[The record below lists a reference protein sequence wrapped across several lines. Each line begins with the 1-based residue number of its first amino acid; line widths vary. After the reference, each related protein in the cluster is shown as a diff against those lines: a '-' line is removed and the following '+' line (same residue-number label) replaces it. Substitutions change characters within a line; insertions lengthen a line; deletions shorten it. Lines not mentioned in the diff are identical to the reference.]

1 MSYVVLVFQKLFG
14 YDRAKATE
22 LMLDVHHKGR
32 AVVSSGTR
40 EKAELDV
47 FRLHEHGLWA
57 TMRQDDV
64 RPQPPTPARVPRDGS
79 YVLNLDD
86 RERELIRQIL
96 GEMRALLILDATD
109 PRVRR
114 LYPAAYA
121 DDAKKEEEYQQL
133 THEELRS
140 SRLANVDAVEASIA
154 AELLTE
160 EQLTAWM
167 QAINSLRLV
176 LGTLL
181 DISDDDQELAF
192 DLDDPEAR
200 TQALYGYL
208 GGLLDEIVDAQLE
221 VL

>member
-1 MSYVVLVFQKLFG
+1 MFG
-14 YDRAKATE
+14 RNRPNPRVRA
-22 LMLDVHHKGR
+22 
-32 AVVSSGTR
+32 
-40 EKAELDV
+40 
-47 FRLHEHGLWA
+47 
-57 TMRQDDV
+57 
-64 RPQPPTPARVPRDGS
+64 RDGS
-79 YVLNLDD
+79 YQLVLDD

-96 GEMRALLILDATD
+96 GDMRALLTVDASD

-121 DDAKKEEEYQQL
+121 DDAAKEQEYRDL

-140 SRLANVDAVEASIA
+140 ARLANVDAVEASIDA
-154 AELLTE
+154 DVLTE

-181 DISDDDQELAF
+181 DIDDDDQELRF
-192 DLDDPEAR
+192 DPDDPEAR

-221 VL
+221 LL

>member
-1 MSYVVLVFQKLFG
+1 MFGRRRPAPRVVADGGG
-14 YDRAKATE
+14 YGLR
-22 LMLDVHHKGR
+22 LD
-32 AVVSSGTR
+32 
-40 EKAELDV
+40 E
-47 FRLHEHGLWA
+47 
-57 TMRQDDV
+57 
-64 RPQPPTPARVPRDGS
+64 
-79 YVLNLDD
+79 
-86 RERELIRQIL
+86 RERALIRQIL
-96 GEMRALLILDATD
+96 GDMRALLMLDAD
-109 PRVRR
+109 DLRVRR

-121 DDAKKEEEYQQL
+121 DDAEKEDEYRRL

-140 SRLANVDAVEASIA
+140 ARLANVDTVEASID
-154 AELLTE
+154 AEVLTE

-192 DLDDPEAR
+192 DPDDPEAR

-221 VL
+221 AL

>member
-1 MSYVVLVFQKLFG
+1 
-14 YDRAKATE
+14 
-22 LMLDVHHKGR
+22 
-32 AVVSSGTR
+32 
-40 EKAELDV
+40 
-47 FRLHEHGLWA
+47 
-57 TMRQDDV
+57 
-64 RPQPPTPARVPRDGS
+64 
-79 YVLNLDD
+79 
-86 RERELIRQIL
+86 
-96 GEMRALLILDATD
+96 MRALLMLDADD

-121 DDAKKEEEYQQL
+121 DDAEKEDEYRRL

-140 SRLANVDAVEASIA
+140 ARLANVDAVEASIDA
-154 AELLTE
+154 RRCRE

-181 DISDDDQELAF
+181 DITDDDQELGF
-192 DLDDPEAR
+192 DPDDPEAR

-221 VL
+221 AL